1 MENIAPFDPY
11 RLRSAGVE
19 APPQSLGGVFRR
31 IGPGLILASAIVG
44 SGELVASTVLGAE
57 NGYKLL
63 WLILLSCVIKTVV
76 QHELG
81 RYTLA
86 TGETALEA
94 FDRIPGPR
102 LRVSWVVWLWL
113 MMVIGTVLTMGGML
127 GGIAEVLHVLAPAV
141 SINIWVWLIC
151 LGTVGLLIVGR
162 YNMVERVAMGLVVSF
177 TALTASG
184 MFILFRKPEYFS
196 VDRALDGL
204 LFQPPEGGLLT
215 AVAVFGITGVAASE
229 LAMYPYWCLEKGY
242 ARFTG
247 PREDSASWRD
257 RAQGWIRVMGV
268 DVAGSF
274 VIYTFA
280 TIAFYLLGAGILH
293 GLGVVPQG
301 TEMVMTLSNMY
312 TETLGDWSRG
322 LFLAGAVVVF
332 YSSVFVMSAGHS
344 RMLADLAALLGFF
357 PKRDYAAR
365 LRLTRWFVVAYLV
378 PQAISYVYLGE
389 PVMMVKLGGAAEA
402 ALLPV
407 IGFAAVYL
415 RHRRLPRA
423 VMPKGW
429 ITLALWLTSAAMT
442 LLMGYSVA
450 AQFL

>member
-31 IGPGLILASAIVG
+31 VGPGLILASAIVG

-141 SINIWVWLIC
+141 SINIWVWLIS

-162 YNMVERVAMGLVVSF
+162 YIMIERVAVGLVVSF
-177 TALTASG
+177 TALTATG
-184 MFILFRKPEYFS
+184 MFVLFSKPEYFS

-229 LAMYPYWCLEKGY
+229 LADVSLLVFGKRVRALHRP
-242 ARFTG
+242 ARGLGELAG
-247 PREDSASWRD
+247 PGAGLDSRYGRGCSRLVRHLYVCDDRVLPVGGRNTPRPRRCSARD
-257 RAQGWIRVMGV
+257 RDGHDAVEHVYR
-268 DVAGSF
+268 DAGRL
-274 VIYTFA
+274 V
-280 TIAFYLLGAGILH
+280 
-293 GLGVVPQG
+293 
-301 TEMVMTLSNMY
+301 
-312 TETLGDWSRG
+312 
-322 LFLAGAVVVF
+322 AGAVSRRRGRGF
-332 YSSVFVMSAGHS
+332 LFECLCHECRSLPNAG
-344 RMLADLAALLGFF
+344 
-357 PKRDYAAR
+357 
-365 LRLTRWFVVAYLV
+365 
-378 PQAISYVYLGE
+378 
-389 PVMMVKLGGAAEA
+389 
-402 ALLPV
+402 
-407 IGFAAVYL
+407 
-415 RHRRLPRA
+415 
-423 VMPKGW
+423 
-429 ITLALWLTSAAMT
+429 
-442 LLMGYSVA
+442 
-450 AQFL
+450 